1 MATAKASKRPAG
13 VEGAQTL
20 GANLYL
26 KETDGILW
34 IGFDAGEQI
43 GQSKTRVDEK
53 GVTKG
58 GNPMVATSRGF
69 LSVTDT
75 SGNVARVSI
84 NVMQDAS

>member
-1 MATAKASKRPAG
+1 MATAKAKRPAG

-20 GANLYL
+20 GQNLYL
-26 KETDGILW
+26 KETDGVLW
-34 IGFDAGEQI
+34 IGFDAGETI
-43 GQSKTRVDEK
+43 GQSKVRVDEK
-53 GVTKG
+53 GEKRG
-58 GNPMVATSRGF
+58 GNPMVASSRGF